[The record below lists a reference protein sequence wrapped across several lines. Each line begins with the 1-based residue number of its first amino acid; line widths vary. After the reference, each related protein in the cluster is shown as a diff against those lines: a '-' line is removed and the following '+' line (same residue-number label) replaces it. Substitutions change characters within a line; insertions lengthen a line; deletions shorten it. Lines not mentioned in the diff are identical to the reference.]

1 MKPLTILLVCVTVAF
16 CTFIVDR
23 GLTQRAEIE
32 LRTAAKLDEVSKR
45 SDKNVAEL
53 TKQVETLKSTGAA
66 K

>member
-1 MKPLTILLVCVTVAF
+1 MKPLMVMLVCVTIAL
-16 CTFIVDR
+16 CTFIIDH

-45 SDKNVAEL
+45 SDKNTAEL
-53 TKQVETLKSTGAA
+53 TKQIEVLKSRD